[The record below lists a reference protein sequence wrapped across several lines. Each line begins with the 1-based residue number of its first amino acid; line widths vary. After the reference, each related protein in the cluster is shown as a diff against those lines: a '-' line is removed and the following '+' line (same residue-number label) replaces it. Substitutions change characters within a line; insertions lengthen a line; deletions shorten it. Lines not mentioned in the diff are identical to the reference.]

1 MEERNCPMEDPFAFL
16 TLNFLKKSEIFPGS
30 LGTFR
35 YRFQRTGKVNDG
47 TVQAWVYENICF
59 EKAQHIETETFPW
72 TGGHGIPALLA
83 ERAPAGT
90 GKRALPGLG
99 RPIKNNS
106 IL

>member
-35 YRFQRTGKVNDG
+35 YRFQRTGKEGPADRDG
-47 TVQAWVYENICF
+47 DLSLDR
-59 EKAQHIETETFPW
+59 
-72 TGGHGIPALLA
+72 GGHGIPALLA

>member
-47 TVQAWVYENICF
+47 TVRW
-59 EKAQHIETETFPW
+59 
-72 TGGHGIPALLA
+72 
-83 ERAPAGT
+83 
-90 GKRALPGLG
+90 KR
-99 RPIKNNS
+99 
-106 IL
+106 